1 MGPSHCSP
9 NLSVIWLRLVQSP
22 RAENMKPGLP
32 GNVSDNPVLSILT
45 IYLWLPGF
53 GFPLTMVPGHL
64 TY

>member
-45 IYLWLPGF
+45 IVSGSLALGS
-53 GFPLTMVPGHL
+53 L
-64 TY
+64 